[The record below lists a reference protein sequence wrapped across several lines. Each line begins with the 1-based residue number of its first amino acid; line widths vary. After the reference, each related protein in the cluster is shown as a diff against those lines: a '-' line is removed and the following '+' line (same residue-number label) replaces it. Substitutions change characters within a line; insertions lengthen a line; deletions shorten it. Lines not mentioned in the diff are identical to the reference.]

1 MACFIVPAT
10 LGILTHS
17 ARKKFS
23 DKWHIDWLNTMVF
36 GGSIALAIEH
46 IAHGEIILSP
56 PFLTA
61 MGTSANTAIMLNEMA
76 AVGIPMTVALV
87 GAWAAMV
94 VIYEKVIMAQ
104 KDGASSPTL

>member
-1 MACFIVPAT
+1 
-10 LGILTHS
+10 
-17 ARKKFS
+17 
-23 DKWHIDWLNTMVF
+23 MVF

-61 MGTSANTAIMLNEMA
+61 MGSAANTSIMLTEMA
-76 AVGIPMTVALV
+76 AVGIPMTLALV

-104 KDGASSPTL
+104 KDSIRTPAI